1 MIVLRAII
9 KNKSQIFQVI
19 TSTHERGSSGSNKV
33 DPEILIA
40 CERAAADRNRNNV
53 CDPASHRS
61 IKLIKEVTKL
71 LV

>member
-33 DPEILIA
+33 DPKILIA
-40 CERAAADRNRNNV
+40 CERAADRNRNNV
-53 CDPASHRS
+53 CDPASQ
-61 IKLIKEVTKL
+61 EV
-71 LV
+71 